1 MEGLPNG
8 SAIAINTTTASY
20 PSSSAAS
27 PHLPQH
33 HQQDSLQKPQHQQ
46 QQQHHGQV
54 LPHTLPPLQPSNPVM
69 QQGPYGS
76 YPHTPRTP
84 ATPNTP
90 SSASTMASYPPPP
103 PQNAGRGSA
112 YPMMG
117 NSSYPQQP
125 YPGASSSMMP
135 QTTTAASHPQ
145 PIAPAPATAGG
156 RAPPVLRPMP
166 AGGVMPQAGMNSPYG
181 QSPLMPQTSMLPE
194 SDPPTHVVGSQGRRG
209 ILPSA
214 PGRPAAPA
222 AGSAQAKNQIP
233 QKDADGKFP
242 CPHCTKTYLH
252 AKHLKR
258 HLLRHTGD
266 RPYMCVLCHD
276 TFSRSDILK
285 RHFIKCSVR
294 RGNPTG
300 ASHLSHPQAHVKK
313 NAAAQQKALGTE
325 GDVNHINNMGNMPA
339 EGMVHPFGIIPA
351 SDGINNVAND
361 QSQLSRSSSINRVT
375 DDANRDRRS
384 MTASVMGAS
393 TRPGS
398 FEQSYNG
405 NEVANNMTA
414 NINPQLANYSMP
426 QNQNGMPMFGG
437 SNSAD
442 WSTMFQAG
450 AHPNYVNSI
459 PPNAGQ
465 GQMQTVT
472 KPEPNPGSDRAAGI
486 LGDHPTDSSFFPS
499 WGIPS
504 SYSDTYHQLSSK
516 ILNFLQSSPAGA
528 TTATSSFLD
537 FYFHSDNV
545 RNFLENYTH
554 FHAHVSILHV
564 PTFRAL
570 ETHVGLLAAMCC
582 VGACYS
588 DRIPA
593 ANIREIMDL
602 LKAALEGSSRMF
614 ASLLQVSGTE
624 TGFEWSSFG
633 TNKTDIEELQAIMLT
648 QVLFTWHGTPTQRDR
663 ARKTF
668 PLIAS
673 SARKAGLLRLAASDE
688 STYSP
693 VHQPEFTVAT
703 HSASQFNWRVWV
715 EQEKRIRIMY
725 MIFVYDVALGLYFNT
740 GPDFDPFQIR
750 LPLPTDDAAWDAG
763 DPNECAEALGLHGPD
778 AAKAR
783 NPDGTQNS
791 SQPQLHLVLKALLDS
806 NHHIQPGSTN
816 LFGKFILI
824 HALLAIMR
832 RAQLEGG
839 SAILTRSGTP
849 IPAQAWFVGAR
860 GSPTNSGRAT
870 PVDLGPGLLD
880 VQTAKTLVTAL
891 DKFKSNWDHDMAI
904 QFPPSPAVNPR
915 RYGFTRD
922 GIHFYWLATYLLKN
936 TRTPDLQMAPD
947 QRFGFVIHLLKSVK
961 QWVLTDGASRG
972 EELGS
977 VGDIDAS
984 YGTKDVNLDMTQLFR
999 PLPTARK
1006 SPGFAAAQAG
1016 GIQGQQ

>member
-1 MEGLPNG
+1 
-8 SAIAINTTTASY
+8 
-20 PSSSAAS
+20 
-27 PHLPQH
+27 
-33 HQQDSLQKPQHQQ
+33 
-46 QQQHHGQV
+46 
-54 LPHTLPPLQPSNPVM
+54 
-69 QQGPYGS
+69 
-76 YPHTPRTP
+76 
-84 ATPNTP
+84 
-90 SSASTMASYPPPP
+90 MASYPPPP
-103 PQNAGRGSA
+103 PQNAGRANA
-112 YPMMG
+112 YPIMG
-117 NSSYPQQP
+117 NNTYQQQP
-125 YPGASSSMMP
+125 YPGASSSVMP
-135 QTTTAASHPQ
+135 QSTTAASHPQ
-145 PIAPAPATAGG
+145 PIAPAPATAGN

-166 AGGVMPQAGMNSPYG
+166 AGGVMSQPGMNPPYS
-181 QSPLMPQTSMLPE
+181 QSPLMPQMPE
-194 SDPPTHVVGSQGRRG
+194 GDTPTHVVGSQGRRG

-325 GDVNHINNMGNMPA
+325 GDVNHINGMGNMSA
-339 EGMVHPFGIIPA
+339 DGMVHPFGIIPT
-351 SDGINNVAND
+351 SDGMSNVAND
-361 QSQLSRSSSINRVT
+361 QSQLSRSSSINRIA

-393 TRPGS
+393 TRPAS
-398 FEQSYNG
+398 FEQPYNG
-405 NEVANNMTA
+405 GEVANNMTA
-414 NINPQLANYSMP
+414 NINPSLANYSMP

-437 SNSAD
+437 SNSTD
-442 WSTMFQAG
+442 WSQMFQAG
-450 AHPNYVNSI
+450 AHSTYVNTI
-459 PPNAGQ
+459 PPNTGQ

-472 KPEPNPGSDRAAGI
+472 KPEPSHGSVRAAGI
-486 LGDHPTDSSFFPS
+486 PGDHSTDSSLFPS
-499 WGIPS
+499 WGVPS
-504 SYSDTYHQLSSK
+504 SYPNTYHQLSSK

-528 TTATSSFLD
+528 NTATSSFLD

-545 RNFLENYTH
+545 RNFLENYTN
-554 FHAHVSILHV
+554 FHAHISILHI
-564 PTFRAL
+564 PTFRAM

-593 ANIREIMDL
+593 NNIREVMDL

-614 ASLLQVSGTE
+614 ASLLQAGQPE
-624 TGFEWSSFG
+624 AGYEWTSFG
-633 TNKTDIEELQAIMLT
+633 NNKTDLEELQAIMLT
-648 QVLFTWHGTPTQRDR
+648 QNLFTWHGTPVQRDK
-663 ARKTF
+663 ARRTF

-673 SARKAGLLRLAASDE
+673 SARKAGLLRLATDGAM
-688 STYSP
+688 YSM
-693 VHQPEFTVAT
+693 VHQADFSLSNFPV
-703 HSASQFNWRVWV
+703 SQFSWHAWV
-715 EQEKRIRIMY
+715 EQEKRIRTMY
-725 MIFVYDVALGLYFNT
+725 MIFLYDVALGLYFNT
-740 GPDFDPFQIR
+740 GPEFDPFEIR
-750 LPLPTDDAAWDAG
+750 LPLPADDAAWDAN
-763 DPNECAEALGLHGPD
+763 DINECAQALGLQGPD
-778 AAKAR
+778 AAKMR
-783 NPDGTQNS
+783 NPDGARRSN
-791 SQPQLHLVLKALLDS
+791 QPEARLVLKALLDT
-806 NHHIQPGSTN
+806 NYRIQPESTN

-839 SAILTRSGTP
+839 SAILNRSSTP
-849 IPAQAWFVGAR
+849 VPAQSWFVGAR
-860 GSPTNSGRAT
+860 SSPASSGRAT
-870 PVDLGPGLLD
+870 PVDLGANLLD
-880 VQTAKTLVTAL
+880 APTVKVLMTAL
-891 DKFKSNWDHDMAI
+891 DKFKNNWDHDMAA

-922 GIHFYWLATYLLKN
+922 GIHFYWLATYLLKS
-936 TRTPDLQMAPD
+936 TRTTDLQMAPD
-947 QRFGFVIHLLKSVK
+947 QRFAYVIHLLKSVK

-984 YGTKDVNLDMTQLFR
+984 YGAKDVTLDMTQLFR
-999 PLPTARK
+999 PLSTVRK
-1006 SPGFAAAQAG
+1006 SPGFSTAPG
-1016 GIQGQQ
+1016 GGMQSQQ